1 MGGNSTTPPGANV
14 SVPARLPAIPVALPR
29 DAKSARARAL
39 SVVRASGDRIG
50 AFHTCSAM
58 SGPAVGRRLVV
69 QQECANK
76 LMRGHWVH
84 DGRTPAHLD
93 EAWSWRTDE
102 ADGAIAGETA
112 RCTLLSPEQARRR
125 LKGKWLL
132 IVGDSVARFIFAALL
147 ALANGTDP
155 ALGWPTHRVHAGLCM
170 AHPVANGTS
179 PGFGIYHPGCQ
190 LRWRG
195 SCYDDAR
202 GQGGDMACTLDY
214 HVAALGA
221 RLTFQWH
228 TFNRPANLAE
238 LTSRLRGLR
247 QGTASGSR
255 SPDLTFVSTGHW
267 VCCSCDSESDSN
279 PTLTWQ
285 THSSQRAQL
294 RGVPLGRRTSCSQ
307 SHPRALPA
315 QAMCSGRTAAR
326 ACTTASGASTR
337 HSARATT
344 LVERSSTDSSRAP
357 SVPTGRCAQQGGVGG
372 PCRRL
377 EGTSARIGTADGGCR
392 MLPPA
397 RTVVRRPP
405 SRAPRALCTSMFSS

>member
-1 MGGNSTTPPGANV
+1 MGG
-14 SVPARLPAIPVALPR
+14 
-29 DAKSARARAL
+29 
-39 SVVRASGDRIG
+39 SVVE
-50 AFHTCSAM
+50 
-58 SGPAVGRRLVV
+58 RRLVV

-102 ADGAIAGETA
+102 AYGAIAGQTA
-112 RCTLLSPEQARRR
+112 WCSLLSPEQARRR
-125 LKGKWLL
+125 LRGKWLL
-132 IVGDSVARFIFAALL
+132 VVGDSVARFIFAALL

-155 ALGWPTHRVHAGLCM
+155 ALGWPTHRVRAGLCM

-228 TFNRPANLAE
+228 TLNRPANLAE
-238 LTSRLRGLR
+238 LTHRLRGLR
-247 QGTASGSR
+247 QGTTSGRR

-267 VCCSCDSESDSN
+267 VCGNCDSN
-279 PTLTWQ
+279 LTLTWQ
-285 THSSQRAQL
+285 THKLTARTAEI
-294 RGVPLGRRTSCSQ
+294 GVSLGRRTSCSQ
-307 SHPRALPA
+307 SDPRALPV
-315 QAMCSGRTAAR
+315 QAMCSGRTVAR
-326 ACTTASGASTR
+326 ACTAASGASTR

-344 LVERSSTDSSRAP
+344 LVERLSTDSSRAP
-357 SVPTGRCAQQGGVGG
+357 SVPTGRCAQQGGAGN
-372 PCRRL
+372 PCHPQL
-377 EGTSARIGTADGGCR
+377 EGTSARIGTVDGGCR
-392 MLPPA
+392 MLLPA
-397 RTVVRRPP
+397 RTIVRHQP
-405 SRAPRALCTSMFSS
+405 SRAPRALCTSTFSS